1 LRLDR
6 PAREFKANG
15 AMKLVTLLLVGALC
29 GTIWWKSGAGVGGG
43 PDQANSNPFT
53 EEVVAECR
61 ALAAR

>member
-1 LRLDR
+1 
-6 PAREFKANG
+6 
-15 AMKLVTLLLVGALC
+15 MKLVTLLLVGALC